1 MIESTTYM
9 DSVKNH
15 ELVPQFTLNPLV
27 NPEDEW
33 TTREMLEL
41 FQKSNEQFNGDMEH
55 NMVQSIEFADLLGL
69 ITLSLMKRSLRKSHL
84 VQIS

>member
-27 NPEDEW
+27 NPDDEW

-55 NMVQSIEFADLLGL
+55 NMVY
-69 ITLSLMKRSLRKSHL
+69 SL
-84 VQIS
+84 

>member
-1 MIESTTYM
+1 M

-55 NMVQSIEFADLLGL
+55 NMV
-69 ITLSLMKRSLRKSHL
+69 
-84 VQIS
+84 